1 MLAMRTLHYK
11 DNLISTLTATW
22 GLYVYIKC
30 VGREI
35 FVWGIIFWY
44 LCGSYSVLGLVSGA
58 ERWHT
63 PTGYHIEIGF

>member
-1 MLAMRTLHYK
+1 MGHIASPYGYFSLSGALSGITPIY
-11 DNLISTLTATW
+11 SVW
-22 GLYVYIKC
+22 GE
-30 VGREI
+30 GI
-35 FVWGIIFWY
+35 FVWGVIFWY